1 MLKPVF
7 LGSHQAIDFLN
18 TYSDSAATVQ
28 EFIPD
33 GLSFVHWLRLADL
46 LDKEQQVAVLAHF
59 PIRALNQVAE
69 QARIEREWI
78 RQWIRK
84 LCKGSKMNYAADAAH
99 LNGLIDL
106 CHYQFALTGRPVRR
120 GPACSVERIARIDN
134 ANALLGL
141 IAEPVAHLVAC
152 EDLKL
157 IKQCAAHNCNHWFL
171 DVSKSH
177 KRLYCSATACGN
189 RAKVA
194 AFRNRLKK

>member
-18 TYSDSAATVQ
+18 TYSDSAAIVQ
-28 EFIPD
+28 ELIPD

-46 LDKEQQVAVLAHF
+46 LDKQQQEYVLGSF
-59 PIRALNQVAE
+59 SIRNLNQVADR
-69 QARIEREWI
+69 ARTEREWI
-78 RQWIRK
+78 RQWISK
-84 LCKGSKMNYAADAAH
+84 LCKGSKINYAADASH

-106 CHYQFALTGRPVRR
+106 CHYQFALTGRPLRQ
-120 GPACSVERIARIDN
+120 GPTCAVERIPRLDS

-141 IAEPVAHLVAC
+141 VAEPVAHLVAC

-157 IKQCAAHNCNHWFL
+157 IKKCVASDCNHWFL

-177 KRLYCSATACGN
+177 KRLYCSTLTCGN

-194 AFRNRLKK
+194 AYRARLKK